1 MAFLFILCL
10 EESQA
15 MVIREAKMGGGIE
28 RQKNKY
34 RETSN
39 LQAVGMPHLDR
50 KLFKMSAGENSAAK
64 TASADVRFMTRNRIP
79 SHS

>member
-1 MAFLFILCL
+1 MALLGNGMAFLFILCL

-15 MVIREAKMGGGIE
+15 MVIRVAKKWGGGGIE

-39 LQAVGMPHLDR
+39 PKSCECHIFDR
-50 KLFKMSAGENSAAK
+50 KLFKMSAGEKLSLQRQP
-64 TASADVRFMTRNRIP
+64 VQM
-79 SHS
+79 